1 MNTAL
6 KWKLT
11 AGFLLAFLAG
21 GATGG
26 FLAASQGRH
35 LRSHFA
41 HPHPWLVERMR
52 GRMQAK
58 LNLTPQQVEKTA
70 PIFDRAASELEKVR
84 AETGARVRQIMAE
97 ASRALGPELTDAQRA
112 RLDALGKRPRSGR
125 KSRNAPHNRAPQPP
139 REKADSH

>member
-11 AGFLLAFLAG
+11 VGFLLAFLAG

-26 FLAASQGRH
+26 FLAASQARH
-35 LRSHFA
+35 LRTHFA

-52 GRMQAK
+52 SRMQAE
-58 LNLTPQQVEKTA
+58 LDLTPEQIEKTA
-70 PIFDRAASELEKVR
+70 PILDRAASELEKVR

-97 ASRALGPELTDAQRA
+97 ANRALGPELTDAQRA
-112 RLDALGKRPRSGR
+112 KLDVLGKRPRPGR
-125 KSRNAPHNRAPQPP
+125 KSRNTPQSRAPQPP
-139 REKADSH
+139 E

>member
-11 AGFLLAFLAG
+11 VAFLLAFLAG

-26 FLAASQGRH
+26 FLAARQARH
-35 LRSHFA
+35 LRAHFA

-52 GRMQAK
+52 SRMQAE
-58 LNLTPQQVEKTA
+58 LDLTPEQIEKTA
-70 PIFDRAASELEKVR
+70 PILDRAASELEKVR

-97 ASRALGPELTDAQRA
+97 ANRALGPELTDAQRA
-112 RLDALGKRPRSGR
+112 KLDVLGKRPRPGR
-125 KSRNAPHNRAPQPP
+125 KSRNAPQSRAPQPP
-139 REKADSH
+139 G